1 MPNANSKFKIIYSLR
16 IHIALQSLGFQYK
29 TEMRNPRKPNLNC
42 WVYQNTPEFQL
53 ALKQL
58 LGEESTNGQ

>member
-1 MPNANSKFKIIYSLR
+1 MPNTNSKFKIIYSLR
-16 IHIALQSLGFQYK
+16 IHIALQSLGFEYE

-58 LGEESTNGQ
+58 LGEEPANGQ